1 MFRLFSEL
9 VGAWYTKSGP
19 ASANLMDML
28 RDVTYQMTKKT
39 YRLDSDPNEYK
50 TVPCIVHKLRKDVI
64 FTRE

>member
-1 MFRLFSEL
+1 MFRLFSKL

-28 RDVTYQMTKKT
+28 RDVTDKMSAETH
-39 YRLDSDPNEYK
+39 RLDSDPKEYK

-64 FTRE
+64 FRSE

>member
-19 ASANLMDML
+19 AFVNLMDML
-28 RDVTYQMTKKT
+28 RDVTDKMSEKT
-39 YRLDSDPNEYK
+39 HLGSKEYR

-64 FTRE
+64 FTHD